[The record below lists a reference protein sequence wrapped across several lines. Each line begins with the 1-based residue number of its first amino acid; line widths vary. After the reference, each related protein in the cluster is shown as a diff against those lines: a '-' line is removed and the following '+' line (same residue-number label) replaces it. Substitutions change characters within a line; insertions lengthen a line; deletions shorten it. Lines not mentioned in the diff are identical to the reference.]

1 MMPSMRD
8 PTPPARL
15 TGRELLGCAA
25 LGVLLAVALHWPLA
39 LHLGDRIAQDLGD
52 PLVQAWQVAWDG
64 HALAHQPL
72 RFFQANQFWPLPDS
86 LAFSDAL
93 VGYAPAGLIGSGV
106 HAAVARYDVLFL
118 LAYAL
123 CFAGAWLLA
132 RELGAGRVGAV
143 AAGAAFAF
151 APWRLEQEGHLHV
164 ISSGG
169 IALALFGLVRGYR
182 RQSAPTILAG
192 WLVATWQFSLG
203 FSLGLPLIYLLG
215 LGTIATLGV
224 WWQRGRPRQPRR
236 VLLATAA
243 GMLCFA
249 VVAVALARP
258 YLRVLDTH
266 PEARRSAV
274 TVAIYSPPPRAF
286 LAASGDSRV
295 WSAATR
301 PVRNS
306 LNVVPEKTLFPG
318 LAILALA
325 FAGWRFGVFERR
337 LRTGLAA
344 ATVAVAILSLGFQLG
359 AGSWLFPYRLLYE
372 LLPGWQG
379 IRVPARLHTFTT
391 LLLALLAAAGAQ
403 ALYARA
409 RGRWGAGAAAAV
421 AAVLVIAILAEGW
434 GFADH
439 PSVPPATPGFSRAP
453 QPALHLPMDPPGNR
467 RYVLWSTDGF
477 PKLVNGRA
485 GFYPRQFRAVQQGTA
500 RFPDARS
507 AAFLRKLGVRSVT
520 VHLDR
525 ARGTAL
531 ARRASSGSL
540 RGLDLERHPR
550 GRVVLFLLR

>member
-1 MMPSMRD
+1 MNDSPMTKSA
-8 PTPPARL
+8 PAGI

-25 LGVLLAVALHWPLA
+25 LGVLLALAMHWPLP
-39 LHLGDRIAQDLGD
+39 LHLGERIAQDLGD

-72 RFFQANQFWPLPDS
+72 SLFQANQFWPLPDS

-93 VGYAPAGLIGSGV
+93 VGYAPAGLIGSGP

-118 LAYAL
+118 LTYAL

-132 RELGAGRVGAV
+132 RELGAGRVGAAV
-143 AAGAAFAF
+143 AGAAFAF
-151 APWRLEQEGHLHV
+151 APWRLEQEGHLHI

-182 RQSAPTILAG
+182 RGSAPTIVAG
-192 WLVATWQFSLG
+192 WLVAVWQFSLG
-203 FSLGLPLIYLLG
+203 FSLGLPLVYLLG
-215 LGTIATLGV
+215 AATLATLAF
-224 WWQRGRPRQPRR
+224 WWRRARPRQLRR

-249 VVAVALARP
+249 IVAVLLARP
-258 YLRVLDTH
+258 YLRVLDAH

-274 TVAIYSPPPRAF
+274 TVATYSPSPRAF

-301 PVRNS
+301 PIRNS

-318 LAILALA
+318 LAILLLALV
-325 FAGWRFGVFERR
+325 GWRIGVFERR
-337 LRTGLAA
+337 LRNGLAL
-344 ATVAVAILSLGFQLG
+344 ATLGVAILSLGFQLG
-359 AGSWLFPYRLLYE
+359 AGSWLFPYRWLYE

-391 LLLALLAAAGAQ
+391 LSLALLAAAGAQ

-409 RGRWGAGAAAAV
+409 CRRCSTSAAAAV
-421 AAVLVIAILAEGW
+421 PAVLVIAILAEGW
-434 GFADH
+434 GFVDH
-439 PSVPPATPGFSRAP
+439 PRVPAAPAGFSRTP

-485 GFYPRQFRAVQQGTA
+485 GFYPRQFRALQRATA
-500 RFPDARS
+500 GFPDARS
-507 AAFLRKLGVRSVT
+507 TEFLRKLGVRSVT

-525 ARGTAL
+525 ARGSAL
-531 ARRASSGSL
+531 ARRASAGSL
-540 RGLDLERHPR
+540 RGLDLERHPSGR
-550 GRVVLFLLR
+550 GVLFLLR